1 MTERRYAT
9 ILFNDGSRLSIEFDK
24 QAESAASGTL
34 LRKAMESPTITF
46 EADGDLYMIPTS
58 SIKYV
63 QIHPVPESLPPGV
76 IQGATID
83 LMN

>member
-1 MTERRYAT
+1 MTERSYAT
-9 ILFNDGSRLSIEFDK
+9 ILFNDGSRLSLEFMK
-24 QAESAASGTL
+24 QADNVSSGSL

-46 EADGDLYMIPTS
+46 EGDGDLYMIPTT
-58 SIKYV
+58 SIKYI